1 MDESHRQHPGDRDVL
16 MAPVSITRDTGY
28 FSTAFRHA
36 RKQAA
41 LDSADIR
48 FRSLP
53 SKFEKCQAR

>member
-1 MDESHRQHPGDRDVL
+1 
-16 MAPVSITRDTGY
+16 MAPVSITRDTGD
-28 FSTAFRHA
+28 FATAFRHA
-36 RKQAA
+36 REQAA